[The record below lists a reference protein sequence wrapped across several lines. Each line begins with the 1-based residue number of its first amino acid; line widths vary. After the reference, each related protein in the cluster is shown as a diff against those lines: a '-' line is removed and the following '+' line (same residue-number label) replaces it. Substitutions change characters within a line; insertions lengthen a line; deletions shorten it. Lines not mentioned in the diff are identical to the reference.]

1 MLSHAGAVLH
11 GPDMDPKA
19 QPAVTLIQDAQSL
32 MPLSSHLKD
41 EDAILLL
48 TPALVPHVSPL
59 NQDPHAPTSDPFEP
73 LGRAL
78 AKHHP
83 RVRHVPYVPRNGITE
98 THVVHIRL
106 AAAVVFVISGPP
118 CYGQP
123 SQVGL
128 AEITKSLSDQRPHVV
143 VTCCEMQDVGALD
156 TTFSTVIEAPGFAP
170 STMEAV
176 ADVLFGNPPA
186 APDPSAHVLL
196 PPPQPWRIE
205 PWHPDRDV
213 DGIVELWREC
223 FPKQFH
229 LARYQMQS
237 VLRRDG
243 YAMHY
248 VVRDSGA
255 AGIVGFCAT
264 YTTYADRDGERL
276 LGSLAA
282 LVVRSSHRR
291 RGIGLSLHDHALR
304 QLSRTRGVCR
314 LQLGSTFP
322 RLLCGLPRGSPAEGW
337 FRRRGWPM
345 HPFSS
350 APGAG
355 HDVADWLLRFKDWP
369 VAAPAPLN
377 LSFRPC
383 EFHEFDRVLDFVDRE
398 SRRAGHMGWYDQYAK
413 LAGSMN
419 VRDIILGLEGDAIIA
434 AALTY
439 CRNTGSPAAEDL
451 PWAATLGE
459 HVGGVTC
466 ICVGDEVPSGAHRR
480 DAIMI
485 RLLDSCIRLLADQG
499 MKSMLVDA
507 MKGGEEG
514 FQSMGFHIWARY
526 RDVWRNA

>member
-1 MLSHAGAVLH
+1 
-11 GPDMDPKA
+11 MDPNVHS
-19 QPAVTLIQDAQSL
+19 AVTLIHDTQSL
-32 MPLSSHLKD
+32 IPLSNHLKD

-48 TPALVPHVSPL
+48 TPGIVPQVSPL
-59 NQDPHAPTSDPFEP
+59 NWDPHTPTSDPFEP

-78 AKHHP
+78 AKHQH
-83 RVRHVPYVPRNGITE
+83 RVRHVPYIPRNGITE

-106 AAAVVFVISGPP
+106 AAVVIFVISGPP
-118 CYGQP
+118 CHGQP

-128 AEITKSLSDQRPHVV
+128 AEITKSLCDHRPHLVLS
-143 VTCCEMQDVGALD
+143 CCRMQDVGALD
-156 TTFSTVIEAPGFAP
+156 KSFSTVIEAPGFSP

-176 ADVLFGNPPA
+176 ADILFGKSPTP
-186 APDPSAHVLL
+186 PDPSLQNL
-196 PPPQPWRIE
+196 IPPPKTWRIE
-205 PWHPDRDV
+205 SWHPDRDV
-213 DGIVELWREC
+213 DSILALWREC

-229 LARYQMQS
+229 LTRYLMQS

-248 VVRDSGA
+248 VVRDAGAA

-282 LVVRSSHRR
+282 LLVHPSYRR

-322 RLLCGLPRGSPAEGW
+322 RLLYGLPIDSPAEDW
-337 FRRRGWPM
+337 FRRRGWPIDA
-345 HPFSS
+345 SS
-350 APGAG
+350 STPGAG
-355 HDVADWLLRFKDWP
+355 HEITDWLLQFKDSP
-369 VAAPAPLN
+369 LTALIPLN
-377 LSFRPC
+377 LTFRPC
-383 EFHEFDRVLDFVDRE
+383 EFHEFDLVLDFVDRE
-398 SRRAGHMGWYDQYAK
+398 SRRKGQMGWYDQYAK

-419 VRDIILGLEGDAIIA
+419 IRDIILGWEGDTIIA

-451 PWAATLGE
+451 PWAVTLGDD
-459 HVGGVTC
+459 VGGVTC
-466 ICVGDEVPSGAHRR
+466 ICVSDEVPNAANKR

-485 RLLDSCIRLLADQG
+485 RLLDSCIRLLTEQG
-499 MKSMLVDA
+499 MKKMLVDA
-507 MKGGEEG
+507 IKGGEEG
-514 FQSMGFHIWARY
+514 FQSMGFHKWAKY
-526 RDVWRNA
+526 RDIWRNT